1 MDWCDELF
9 KTYLLKLIMDLIPN
23 LVIVMPDLLKALA
36 MPLKFLLV
44 LQRLT
49 LLLEMLRAN
58 YVSD

>member
-9 KTYLLKLIMDLIPN
+9 KTYLLKLITDLIPN
-23 LVIVMPDLLKALA
+23 LVIVMLDLLKALA

-49 LLLEMLRAN
+49 LLLEMLRAH
-58 YVSD
+58 YMTD